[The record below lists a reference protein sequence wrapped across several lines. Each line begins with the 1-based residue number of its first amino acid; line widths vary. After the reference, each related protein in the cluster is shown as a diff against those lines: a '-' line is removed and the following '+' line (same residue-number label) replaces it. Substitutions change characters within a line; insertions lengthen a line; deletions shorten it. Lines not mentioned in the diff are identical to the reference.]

1 MAQAGRPLKEREGG
15 KRRMAT
21 TVLGSTA
28 ALAVLVLVALVASA
42 DVGGGA
48 SELLLQAQAPL
59 IADADAAKF
68 GAGDNGANWDQGWL
82 NKFVADD
89 ERADRG
95 RIEEHRA
102 LSSSSISKAS
112 EEEQIH
118 LLLAKAVDMMGDLE
132 HNKRASTL
140 KGFMSAAETEP
151 VEAPSVATEAAAA
164 VQAAA
169 AAEAASKAAT
179 AAAGAAQAVAAA
191 AAAAPAAAADA
202 AAAPGAAAAAAAPAD
217 AETSAAIAAMNTASQ
232 VIYIVVA

>member
-1 MAQAGRPLKEREGG
+1 MF
-15 KRRMAT
+15 
-21 TVLGSTA
+21 S
-28 ALAVLVLVALVASA
+28 
-42 DVGGGA
+42 DV
-48 SELLLQAQAPL
+48 SRVRN
-59 IADADAAKF
+59 IAAKF

-95 RIEEHRA
+95 RIEHRA
-102 LSSSSISKAS
+102 VSSSSSNKAS

-132 HNKRASTL
+132 HKKRASTL

-151 VEAPSVATEAAAA
+151 VEAPSVAVEAAAA

-202 AAAPGAAAAAAAPAD
+202 AASAPGAAAAAAAPAD
-217 AETSAAIAAMNTASQ
+217 AATSAAIAAMNTASQ
-232 VIYIVVA
+232 VLYIVVAQYTRESWYFPLSCFCL